1 MKNIALCFDHTD
13 EQPGLRDAS
22 NTELLFRLLDDTDQ
36 LTWYHSGTG
45 RRYGRRITPG
55 RRADAVSEARAAIVE
70 AYRFLGE
77 AWDPGDR
84 IFVFGGGEGGH
95 RAGELA
101 TLLGTVGLL
110 PAHSDDVLDYALA
123 TYVLPRTARTPQ
135 DWRHIR
141 VLAAQLFGDR
151 DPAVPV
157 RFVGLW
163 NATATPGTKQRMG
176 PLPTVQA
183 GRHAVA
189 VEGGRHTIRYCEH
202 LDEVW
207 FRGSGA
213 DITGG
218 TGACWPLADI
228 ALDWMLDGAAAAGL
242 RVFDHSSCPT
252 DLDALAGTAPVIG
265 RCRPPLDA
273 KVHASVEL
281 YLRSHPHYWRRLP
294 ARIEWTDVD
303 WLARGERLVHTPVP
317 VTMPRDVLTALAS

>member
-13 EQPGLRDAS
+13 QHPGLRDAS
-22 NTELLFRLLDDTDQ
+22 NTELLFRLLDDADQ
-36 LTWYHSGTG
+36 LTWYHSGTVPREG
-45 RRYGRRITPG
+45 RRRPPG
-55 RRADAVSEARAAIVE
+55 RRGDSVSEARAAIVE
-70 AYRFLGE
+70 AYRFLGD

-135 DWRHIR
+135 DWRHVR

-157 RFVGLW
+157 RFLGMW

-176 PLPTVQA
+176 PLPTVES

-189 VEGGRHTIRYCEH
+189 VDGGRRTMRCDC

-207 FRGSGA
+207 FRGSRS
-213 DITGG
+213 DVTGG
-218 TGACWPLADI
+218 NGACWPLADI
-228 ALDWMLDGAAAAGL
+228 TLDWMLDGAITAGL
-242 RVFDHSSCPT
+242 HVLDHSACPT
-252 DLDALAGTAPVIG
+252 DLDALAGTAPVLG

-273 KVHASVEL
+273 KVHASVEV

-294 ARIEWTDVD
+294 ARIEWVDVE
-303 WLARGERLVHTPVP
+303 WLARGERLIHLPVAVP
-317 VTMPRDVLTALAS
+317 VQRDILTAVAS